1 MDYKYFGIGS
11 PNDQKSMQ
19 EAIDGLCVVPG
30 TCIFLDICDSTKI
43 KNKENLQH
51 WINRIRNTFNE
62 RAVTD
67 ITLKPLKIIG
77 DELMFYIPDSELDK
91 SEENFA
97 SLIEVIIGL
106 ISPYQNEL
114 VKSVLPLKGAIH
126 HCSDVYAMTF
136 YKDENDLP
144 VPDYYG
150 SGIDLTA
157 RLMKK
162 AVENRLVVSQD
173 YFNLIQDNE
182 DTVKKFRGPYIED
195 FKGFDDHPTEYWYW
209 QYSNESHYC
218 SVVLKTI

>member
-30 TCIFLDICDSTKI
+30 TCIFLDICNSTKI

-51 WINRIRNTFNE
+51 WIIRIRNTFIQ

-77 DELMFYIPDSELDK
+77 DELMFYIPDSDLNN
-91 SEENFA
+91 SGENFA
-97 SLIEVIIGL
+97 SLIEVIIGI

-114 VKSVLPLKGAIH
+114 SKLVLPLKGAIH

-157 RLMKK
+157 RLMEK

-173 YFNLIQDNE
+173 FFNLIQDYK
-182 DTVKKFRGPYIED
+182 DTVEKFRGPYIEY
-195 FKGFDDHPTEYWYW
+195 FKGFDDHPTKYWYW
-209 QYSNESHYC
+209 QYSN
-218 SVVLKTI
+218 